1 METENNN
8 LDYLLDAR
16 IRVLKSK
23 IAQYEDEN
31 GDTNFM
37 TRKHDSVFQ
46 MYRIRKNTL
55 RELMAIKNN
64 DQEFFKL
71 DSGLDNIDSLIDDSQ
86 LGCRI

>member
-1 METENNN
+1 MATEKNN

-31 GDTNFM
+31 GDTNPM
-37 TRKHDSVFQ
+37 TRKYDIVFHMYQ
-46 MYRIRKNTL
+46 MRKNTL

-64 DQEFFKL
+64 DQEFFNL
-71 DSGLDNIDSLIDDSQ
+71 DSGLDNFDSLIVK
-86 LGCRI
+86 